1 MKILFRASA
10 CALLSVLCLIGV
22 FTGLAQTKTDE
33 GEPEA
38 QARAALTFAIV
49 PQQSASRLAREWG
62 PLIGAL
68 SRETG
73 LPIRFVTTKDIP
85 TFEACLDNG
94 VFDIAYMNPYHY
106 VVFSGDGK
114 YDAIAHQADK
124 KLKGLMVVRA
134 ESDISEIAELEGG
147 VIAFPSPG
155 AFGASVLPRAE
166 LMQNGI
172 GFEARY
178 VRSHDSV
185 YRAVA
190 GGFALAGGGVART
203 LNAAPEELRDKL
215 RVIYK
220 TEGYTP
226 HAIATRS
233 DLAEAEVAQV
243 REALVALAEAAPE
256 TVFPLGISS
265 FIAAEDTRWDDVRA
279 LGLKPEQ
286 AGLDHLD
293 EVACPFD

>member
-1 MKILFRASA
+1 MTILPRASA
-10 CALLSVLCLIGV
+10 VALLSILCLVGV
-22 FTGLAQTKTDE
+22 FTDLAQTKTQED
-33 GEPEA
+33 EPETKA
-38 QARAALTFAIV
+38 QAALTFAIV

-62 PLIGAL
+62 PLIAAL
-68 SRETG
+68 SEETG
-73 LPIRFVTTKDIP
+73 LPMRFVTTKDIP

-106 VVFSGDGK
+106 VVFSEAGK
-114 YDAIAHQADK
+114 YSAIAHQADK
-124 KLKGLMVVRA
+124 RLKGLMVVRA
-134 ESDISEIAELEGG
+134 ESDISDIAQLEGG

-166 LMQNGI
+166 LQQREI
-172 GFEARY
+172 GFEPRY

-190 GGFALAGGGVART
+190 GGFAVAGGGVART
-203 LNAAPEELRDKL
+203 LNAAPEELREQL
-215 RVIYK
+215 RVIYT

-226 HAIATRS
+226 HAIATRAG
-233 DLAEAEVAQV
+233 LAESDAARV
-243 REALVALAEAAPE
+243 RDALATLAEDGSE

-265 FIAAEDTRWDDVRA
+265 FVAAQDAEWDDIRA

-286 AGLDHLD
+286 AGLDQLD
-293 EVACPFD
+293 EGACPFD